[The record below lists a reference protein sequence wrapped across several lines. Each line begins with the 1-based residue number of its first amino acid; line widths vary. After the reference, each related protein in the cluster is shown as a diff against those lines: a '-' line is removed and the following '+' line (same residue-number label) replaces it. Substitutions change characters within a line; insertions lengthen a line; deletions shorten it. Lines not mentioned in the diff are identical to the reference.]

1 MSGSTNSKIKGQNKA
16 IEKQYKYDRQMYN
29 WQNQQNQNNYE
40 HALDVRKINQGNAQQ
55 AVDYQNQTAM
65 QNWKYQSDIQQ
76 YRYDN
81 EVNAYNQSLKDY
93 DNQVQLNSAFAAVSK
108 EAENRKLEESI
119 ISANFDRQDAAF
131 AKNKALSALNYESNE
146 ASRTLGTAKKNT
158 ALDKQQIGVNTATAQ
173 GQYQI
178 KTAQSEYDLKKNA
191 SDLDILNERN
201 DQAMEYAAKEQQN
214 RNAALDIQ
222 DAFNAFKA
230 GKDTFKLDLQN
241 RQYEIDKQFVKDKQG
256 WETDQN
262 NLNYNKAQ
270 AANMNE
276 RMEAMVKKSR
286 ALGQA
291 RAAGREGASAES
303 QQQSILAEYGRN
315 QAKLVDT
322 LVFAQDAKAIQQR
335 QIDAT
340 AQNQTDKLNTAISIN
355 NTDKDLIAGTL
366 DKDNMMS
373 LNKRL
378 ANQIVVDKINDAA
391 NLNKKEGFIE
401 SVYKDATI
409 RNRMKSDKLSLQTTL
424 ATQAIAKSKLETAL
438 EDTRQRIENLNKRIQ
453 DDVGFTNEQYNLSM
467 QKIKASEESARK
479 AYQASMQRIDL
490 QEYAANLQA
499 QGNIR
504 SKPTYPPSIPVPK
517 SIPVT
522 AFPMPTAP
530 KKPPKPV
537 KGTLQKT
544 SVWNDVGDVF
554 NAGLQITSAVAPFF

>member
-16 IEKQYKYDRQMYN
+16 IEKQYKYDRQMYD
-29 WQNQQNQNNYE
+29 WQNKQNQNNYL
-40 HALDVRKINQGNAQQ
+40 HSLDVREINQGNAQQ

-65 QNWKYQSDIQQ
+65 QNWQYSMDLQQ
-76 YRYDN
+76 QRYDN
-81 EVNAYNQSLKDY
+81 QVNAYNQSLKDY

-146 ASRTLGTAKKNT
+146 GRRVLGTAKKNT
-158 ALDKQQIGVNTATAQ
+158 GLDKQQIGVNVTSAQ
-173 GQYQI
+173 GQYAI
-178 KTAQSEYDLKKNA
+178 KTAQSEADLKKNQ

-241 RQYEIDKQFVKDKQG
+241 QQYELDKQFVKDKQG

-276 RMEAMVKKSR
+276 RMEAMVQKSR
-286 ALGQA
+286 SLGQA

-335 QIDAT
+335 QIDTT

-366 DKDNMMS
+366 DKDNQMS

-378 ANQIVVDKINDAA
+378 ANQIVVDKINDAS
-391 NLNKKEGFIE
+391 NLNKKEGFLE

-424 ATQAIAKSKLETAL
+424 ATQAIAKSKLEVAL
-438 EDTRQRIENLNKRIQ
+438 EDTRLRIENLNKRIQ

-467 QKIKASEESARK
+467 QKIKASEVSARK
-479 AYQASMQRIDL
+479 AYQASMNRLDL
-490 QEYAANLQA
+490 QEYAQNLQA
-499 QGNIR
+499 QGNIL

-530 KKPPKPV
+530 SKPPKPV

-554 NAGLQITSAVAPFF
+554 NAGLQITSAVTPFF